1 MSAEKELHF
10 RHACKIVLKLV
21 TEHIIS
27 DLEKKSKKKNRSVW
41 VRKWIARRQH
51 FGASDILLKEL
62 ALEDP
67 NSFKNHLR
75 MSSDLFETLLQ
86 HVTPS
91 IEKQN
96 TTMRD
101 ALPAR
106 LKLQITLRYLGSG
119 DSFASLQYLYRVPK
133 CTISKFLPE
142 VCDSIY
148 SVLENYIKVPNTQEE
163 WDDIKKGFSNRWNFP
178 GCGGAL
184 DGKHVVLRAPFHSGS
199 NFYNYKGSFSI
210 ILFALVDDQYCFK
223 YIDVGSNGRAS
234 DGGIFSKSSLKN
246 AVENNLLN
254 MPPNTIFVADDAF
267 PLKDYLLKPYSHHGP
282 LTIKERVFNYRLS
295 RARRI
300 VENAFGILVSRFR
313 IFEKP
318 IALSPE
324 KADNIVKT
332 TCVLHNWL
340 RMNSSSYLNRGCVDE
355 EDHENGVIIDGTW
368 RKEIRGL
375 GLPDLTSASE
385 SNNYTKNASNIRNN
399 LADWFMGDGAVPWQM
414 NMLNLKK

>member
-51 FGASDILLKEL
+51 FEASDILLKEL

-106 LKLQITLRYLGSG
+106 LKLQITLRYLASG

-148 SVLENYIKVPNTQEE
+148 NVLENYIKV
-163 WDDIKKGFSNRWNFP
+163 
-178 GCGGAL
+178 
-184 DGKHVVLRAPFHSGS
+184 
-199 NFYNYKGSFSI
+199 
-210 ILFALVDDQYCFK
+210 
-223 YIDVGSNGRAS
+223 
-234 DGGIFSKSSLKN
+234 
-246 AVENNLLN
+246 
-254 MPPNTIFVADDAF
+254 
-267 PLKDYLLKPYSHHGP
+267 
-282 LTIKERVFNYRLS
+282 
-295 RARRI
+295 
-300 VENAFGILVSRFR
+300 
-313 IFEKP
+313 
-318 IALSPE
+318 
-324 KADNIVKT
+324 
-332 TCVLHNWL
+332 
-340 RMNSSSYLNRGCVDE
+340 SSYM
-355 EDHENGVIIDGTW
+355 I
-368 RKEIRGL
+368 
-375 GLPDLTSASE
+375 
-385 SNNYTKNASNIRNN
+385 
-399 LADWFMGDGAVPWQM
+399 
-414 NMLNLKK
+414 

>member
-106 LKLQITLRYLGSG
+106 LKLQITLRYLASG
-119 DSFASLQYLYRVPK
+119 DSFASLQYLYRVSK

-223 YIDVGSNGRAS
+223 YIDVESNGRAS
-234 DGGIFSKSSLKN
+234 EGG
-246 AVENNLLN
+246 
-254 MPPNTIFVADDAF
+254 
-267 PLKDYLLKPYSHHGP
+267 
-282 LTIKERVFNYRLS
+282 VFFK
-295 RARRI
+295 I
-300 VENAFGILVSRFR
+300 
-313 IFEKP
+313 
-318 IALSPE
+318 
-324 KADNIVKT
+324 
-332 TCVLHNWL
+332 
-340 RMNSSSYLNRGCVDE
+340 
-355 EDHENGVIIDGTW
+355 
-368 RKEIRGL
+368 
-375 GLPDLTSASE
+375 
-385 SNNYTKNASNIRNN
+385 
-399 LADWFMGDGAVPWQM
+399 
-414 NMLNLKK
+414 